1 MFRGKMALPTVAR
14 LERDLGFMKERFGVN
29 GIQFYD
35 HNFFDRE
42 VDMVPLLEVL
52 ARFELPW
59 WCYARSDALVN
70 LSEASW
76 ALVKKSR
83 LRMAY
88 IGAESPSDWLLHD
101 IRKGTSRDQTL
112 EAVEQCRAH
121 GVIPELSFMLAP
133 PQDPEGETEKTF
145 EFIRMI
151 KRVHPGTEVMI
162 YIYTPLPRQYDNMK
176 PASAHMGSEL
186 RDCAGQP
193 VVFPRTAD
201 EWAEQRWV
209 DYWCHQDAPWLSARL
224 RRRIVDFTTVLG
236 CRYPT
241 IMDMRASA
249 WGKSALRALAA
260 WRYRFQRYD
269 HPWELRVSRK
279 LIRHWDP
286 RAMSL

>member
-1 MFRGKMALPTVAR
+1 MDA
-14 LERDLGFMKERFGVN
+14 
-29 GIQFYD
+29 IQFYD

-52 ARFELPW
+52 AKFQMPW
-59 WCYARSDALVN
+59 WCFARSDALVN
-70 LSEASW
+70 LSEKSW

-112 EAVEQCRAH
+112 EAVEKCRSH

-133 PQDPEGETEKTF
+133 PHDPEGETEKTF

-151 KRVHPGTEVMI
+151 KRMHPATEVMNLHL
-162 YIYTPLPRQYDNMK
+162 YAA
-176 PASAHMGSEL
+176 ASATGRQERRPRRAWPSEL
-186 RDCAGQP
+186 RDCEGRP
-193 VVFPRTAD
+193 VVFPQTAD
-201 EWAEQRWV
+201 EWAEPQWV
-209 DYWCHQDAPWLSARL
+209 DYWCHQDAPWLTERL

-241 IMDMRASA
+241 IMDIRASA
-249 WGKSALRALAA
+249 WGKSALRALAS
-260 WRYRFQRYD
+260 WRYRYQTLRSPLGAARFAKT
-269 HPWELRVSRK
+269 HP
-279 LIRHWDP
+279 
-286 RAMSL
+286 SLGPACHEPMTGAVPVGART